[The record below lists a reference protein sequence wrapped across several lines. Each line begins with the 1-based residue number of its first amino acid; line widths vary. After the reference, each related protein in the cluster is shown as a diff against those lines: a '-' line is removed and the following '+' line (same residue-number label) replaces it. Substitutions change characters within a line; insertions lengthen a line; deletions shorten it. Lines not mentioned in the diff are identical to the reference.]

1 MELIIRAY
9 DERDKQGC
17 IDAFKSNVPLYFT
30 EEEISQFDFFLDH
43 FLKRSMTEKKYI
55 QTFYYVIERD
65 KKIIGCGGFGD
76 KEGTSNI
83 TLAWG
88 LVHKDFHKQGF
99 GEKLLAHRLN
109 EIHKLHP
116 GAPVLIDTTQFSY
129 PFFEKF
135 GFVTTSIIKDFYAA
149 GMDRYDMI
157 YEAKANRL

>member
-1 MELIIRAY
+1 MNVKVRSYQKSDKHGCME
-9 DERDKQGC
+9 
-17 IDAFKSNVPLYFT
+17 AFKSNVPLYFT
-30 EEEISQFDFFLDH
+30 HEEISQFEMFLDN
-43 FLKRSMTEKKYI
+43 FLIRSMTEKNYI
-55 QTFYYVIERD
+55 QTFYYVVEQN

-88 LVHKDFHKQGF
+88 LIHKDVHKQGF

-109 EIHKLHP
+109 EIQKLYP

-135 GFVTTSIIKDFYAA
+135 GFETTKITKDFYAP

-157 YEAKANRL
+157 YEVKQA